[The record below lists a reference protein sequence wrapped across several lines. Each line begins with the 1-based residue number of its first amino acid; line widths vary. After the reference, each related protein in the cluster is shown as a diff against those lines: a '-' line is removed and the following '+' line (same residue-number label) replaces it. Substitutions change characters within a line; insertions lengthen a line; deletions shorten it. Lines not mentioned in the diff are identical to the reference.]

1 MTVYH
6 LLPSSVTKTKT
17 DKRIFW
23 PVYITITGGLRSAQ
37 SFCKLLRLIGICGK
51 MSGQS
56 DDSKCS
62 TWQWPFSMENFMEN
76 ETKKIRRQQGFGKYL
91 QYSVIFVYIR
101 VPYRTNQGQWGLP
114 RSHQERPKRPKTAK
128 WRQQSW
134 KTFLLW
140 TSPMPVYFMEL
151 IKDTEDFKEAI
162 RNINSY
168 KGPTWQKG
176 SFKGEGCLDDP
187 FFYGNVINLKCFG
200 LLKCQDT

>member
-1 MTVYH
+1 MYH
-6 LLPSSVTKTKT
+6 LLPYSVTKTKT

-23 PVYITITGGLRSAQ
+23 PVYITITGGLRLAQ
-37 SFCKLLRLIGICGK
+37 YFCKLLRLIGICGK

-62 TWQWPFSMENFMEN
+62 TWQWPFSMGNFMEN
-76 ETKKIRRQQGFGKYL
+76 ETKQIRRQQGFGKYL

-128 WRQQSW
+128 LRQQSW

-176 SFKGEGCLDDP
+176 SFQGR
-187 FFYGNVINLKCFG
+187 G
-200 LLKCQDT
+200 LFVLMILFLR